1 MTQQSP
7 NQSEDVIYKKRL
19 FYDNGIRFV
28 EVKAKLISEYKPPA
42 PHLKSHVH
50 ETFSYSAGL
59 VNRGTSHYT
68 ASLTL
73 LFYSKKEYADWL
85 SFIGSEHKYY
95 DEKGTIYLGVVT
107 GKPDIQTAELETKYI
122 IQVQMSLIRKQGDEY
137 RCKSQFI
144 DLKGH
149 WASSC
154 IEEMEQRGMVPIPA
168 DEGEISPYFRPDEG
182 CTRAEGITFL
192 MRSYRYV
199 DRILR
204 GY

>member
-7 NQSEDVIYKKRL
+7 YRSEEAIYKKRL

-28 EVKAKLISEYKPPA
+28 EVKAKLINEYKPPA
-42 PHLKSHVH
+42 PSLKSHVN
-50 ETFSYSAGL
+50 ETLSSSAGL

-85 SFIGSEHKYY
+85 SFISSEHKYY
-95 DEKGTIYLGVVT
+95 DEKGTIYLGIVT
-107 GKPDIQTAELETKYI
+107 GEPDIRTAEMETKYI
-122 IQVQMSLIRKQGDEY
+122 ITVNMTFIRKQDHEY
-137 RCKSQFI
+137 RYRNQFI
-144 DLKGH
+144 DLKDH
-149 WASSC
+149 WASSF
-154 IEEMEQRGMVPIPA
+154 IEEMEQRGIVTVTE
-168 DEGEISPYFRPDEG
+168 DEGDSIPYFRPNQA
-182 CTRAEGITFL
+182 CTRAEGITFI
-192 MRSYRYV
+192 MRSYRYL

>member
-7 NQSEDVIYKKRL
+7 NKSEDVIYKKRL

-28 EVKAKLISEYKPPA
+28 EVKAKFISEYKPPA
-42 PHLKSHVH
+42 PTLKSHVN

-68 ASLTL
+68 AALTL

-107 GKPDIQTAELETKYI
+107 GKPDIQTAEMETKYI

-137 RCKSQFI
+137 RCKSQFM
-144 DLKGH
+144 DLNGTIGH
-149 WASSC
+149 PAISRKWSSVVWLPSLR
-154 IEEMEQRGMVPIPA
+154 MKA
-168 DEGEISPYFRPDEG
+168 KSALISDR
-182 CTRAEGITFL
+182 TRAVPGQRESPF
-192 MRSYRYV
+192 
-199 DRILR
+199 
-204 GY
+204 

>member
-7 NQSEDVIYKKRL
+7 HKSEDMVYKKRL

-28 EVKAKLISEYKPPA
+28 EVKAKLINEYKPPA
-42 PHLKSHVH
+42 PNLKSYVH
-50 ETFSYSAGL
+50 ETFSHSAGL
-59 VNRGTSHYT
+59 VNRGTSHYSAT
-68 ASLTL
+68 LTL

-95 DEKGTIYLGVVT
+95 DEKGTIYLGIVT
-107 GKPDIQTAELETKYI
+107 GQPDIQTAEMETKYI
-122 IQVQMSLIRKQGDEY
+122 IQVQMSLIRKQSDDSHS
-137 RCKSQFI
+137 KSQFM

-149 WASSC
+149 WASSY
-154 IEEMEQRGMVPIPA
+154 IEEMEQRGMVTIHA
-168 DEGEISPYFRPDEG
+168 AEGEDSPYFRPDES

-204 GY
+204 GH